1 MLSTPATIATA
12 RRVLGLTPDEL
23 GDLLHVSARTIRH
36 WESGKHVPPAGA
48 IDDYRKLL
56 DDHNSDVRAVRAVV
70 AEGAPVVLPTNS
82 PYPDGWWLAAA
93 ARVLTEFPGAVVEW
107 HDGEC
112 DADAHYG

>member
-48 IDDYRKLL
+48 IIDYRALL
-56 DDHNSDVRAVRAVV
+56 DEHDITVRAVRAVV
-70 AEGAPVVLPTNS
+70 TEGAPVVLPTNS

-93 ARVLTEFPGAVVEW
+93 ARVLTEFPETVVDWPDYETV
-107 HDGEC
+107 
-112 DADAHYG
+112 

>member
-36 WESGKHVPPAGA
+36 WESGKYVPPTGV
-48 IDDYRKLL
+48 IIDYRALL
-56 DDHNSDVRAVRAVV
+56 DEHDITVRAVRAVV

-82 PYPDGWWLAAA
+82 IYPDGWWLAAA
-93 ARVLTEFPGAVVEW
+93 ARVLVDFPEAVVDWPDYETV
-107 HDGEC
+107 
-112 DADAHYG
+112 

>member
-36 WESGKHVPPAGA
+36 WETGKYVPPAGA
-48 IDDYRKLL
+48 IIDYRKLL

-82 PYPDGWWLAAA
+82 RYPDGWWLAAA
-93 ARVLTEFPGAVVEW
+93 ARVLVDFPETVVDWPDYETV
-107 HDGEC
+107 
-112 DADAHYG
+112 

>member
-48 IDDYRKLL
+48 LVDYRMLL
-56 DDHNSDVRAVRAVV
+56 DEHGMAVSTVRATV
-70 AEGAPVVLPTNS
+70 AAGKPFVLPTNS
-82 PYPDGWWLAAA
+82 MYPDGWWLAAA
-93 ARVLTEFPGAVVEW
+93 ARVLVDFPEAVVDWPDYETV
-107 HDGEC
+107 
-112 DADAHYG
+112 

>member
-48 IDDYRKLL
+48 IADYRLL
-56 DDHNSDVRAVRAVV
+56 LHDHTLSTRTVRAAVV
-70 AEGAPVVLPTNS
+70 DGQPFILPTNS
-82 PYPDGWWLAAA
+82 IYPDGWWLAAA

-107 HDGEC
+107 HDG
-112 DADAHYG
+112 DAA

>member
-48 IDDYRKLL
+48 IIDYRKLL
-56 DDHNSDVRAVRAVV
+56 DEHDITVRAVRTVWN
-70 AEGAPVVLPTNS
+70 APSTKISTLPS
-82 PYPDGWWLAAA
+82 PTIGWSNCVIW
-93 ARVLTEFPGAVVEW
+93 
-107 HDGEC
+107 
-112 DADAHYG
+112 

>member
-48 IDDYRKLL
+48 IIDYRALL
-56 DDHNSDVRAVRAVV
+56 DEHDITVRAVRAVV

-93 ARVLTEFPGAVVEW
+93 ARVLVDFPETVVDWPDYET
-107 HDGEC
+107 
-112 DADAHYG
+112 A

>member
-48 IDDYRKLL
+48 IVDYRTLMNHHSL
-56 DDHNSDVRAVRAVV
+56 SVRTVRAAV
-70 AEGAPVVLPTNS
+70 AYGEPFVLPTNS
-82 PYPDGWWLAAA
+82 IYPDGWWLAAA
-93 ARVLTEFPGAVVEW
+93 ARVLVEFPNAVIDW
-107 HDGEC
+107 HDD
-112 DADAHYG
+112 DAA

>member
-36 WESGKHVPPAGA
+36 WESGKHVPPTGA
-48 IDDYRKLL
+48 IIDYRKLL
-56 DDHNSDVRAVRAVV
+56 NTHDMAAREVRADV
-70 AEGAPVVLPTNS
+70 ADGEPFVLPANS

-93 ARVLTEFPGAVVEW
+93 ARVLVDFPETVVDW
-107 HDGEC
+107 PDY
-112 DADAHYG
+112 DAA

>member
-48 IDDYRKLL
+48 IADYRKLL
-56 DDHNSDVRAVRAVV
+56 DDHNSDVRAVRATVSH
-70 AEGAPVVLPTNS
+70 GRPFVLPTNS

-93 ARVLTEFPGAVVEW
+93 ARVLVDFPEAVVDWPDYETV
-107 HDGEC
+107 
-112 DADAHYG
+112 

>member
-23 GDLLHVSARTIRH
+23 GDLLHVSSRTVRH

-56 DDHNSDVRAVRAVV
+56 AAHDVDVREVLGAVENGGRF
-70 AEGAPVVLPTNS
+70 VLPTDS
-82 PYPDGWWLAAA
+82 IFPDGWWLAAA
-93 ARVLTEFPGAVVEW
+93 ARVLPSFPDMVVDW
-107 HDGEC
+107 HDD
-112 DADAHYG
+112 DAA

>member
-48 IDDYRKLL
+48 IIDYRLLL
-56 DDHNSDVRAVRAVV
+56 DEHDITVRAVRAVV

-82 PYPDGWWLAAA
+82 PYPEGWWLAAA

>member
-48 IDDYRKLL
+48 IIDYRALL
-56 DDHNSDVRAVRAVV
+56 DEHDITVRAVRAVV

-93 ARVLTEFPGAVVEW
+93 ARVLTEFPGAVVDWPDYET
-107 HDGEC
+107 
-112 DADAHYG
+112 A

>member
-1 MLSTPATIATA
+1 M
-12 RRVLGLTPDEL
+12 
-23 GDLLHVSARTIRH
+23 
-36 WESGKHVPPAGA
+36 
-48 IDDYRKLL
+48 
-56 DDHNSDVRAVRAVV
+56 RAVV